1 MSWNLRGSLVSRRTY
16 GRTDA
21 PRESGTG
28 RVIGGRL
35 IGRTVSHYTIPD
47 KLGGGGMGL
56 VYRARDARLD
66 RTVALKFLPH
76 EWSHEPI
83 LRERFSREARASS
96 ALDHPHICTI
106 FDIDETEDGQLFIAM
121 AFCPGQTLKHH
132 ILEGQMATEQVV
144 ELAIQIAGA
153 LESAHE
159 AGIVH
164 RDIKP
169 ANILLT
175 EQNQVKVVDFGL
187 AKLAGEVAVTR
198 EGSVIGTPSYMSPE
212 QARGDEVDGRTDLW
226 ALGTVIYELL
236 TSRRAFSADHDRAI
250 LLAIMSRDPT
260 PIESVRPDIPA
271 ELLRIIRR
279 LLKRD
284 PSRRY
289 QSAGEL
295 LADLR
300 RFRGESSPT
309 EIVTQTL
316 PSAPR
321 VRPHSFVV
329 HRLLPGAA
337 AVLAVIIAATFF
349 SSYMA
354 DEKRHILVLPFSC
367 LDSGDRSD
375 QLCEGLFETVTVRL
389 AEMRR
394 FNASLSVVPSSEVLG
409 QGIVSAQQARRI
421 FGVDL
426 VIAGTVQ
433 RDGDTLRV
441 PLQLVDT
448 ATLRQVSSQLITAAD
463 SSDFVL
469 QDRVVSAIE
478 DLLDVQLTP
487 SQRNELRNGGTSN
500 AEAAS
505 LFLEARGTI
514 GNDTTATELNQA
526 MELYRRALDL
536 DPSYADALVEL
547 AEACHLRYEIA
558 VDPIWLDHGTSYAS
572 RAVDLG
578 PNLPSAHLAA
588 GRFEITRQG
597 FSQAIARLERTI
609 ELDPLNLEAYT
620 LVAEAYEGMGDTKSA
635 EEAIDRAIRTGPDDW
650 LTHYGIGR
658 FFFFERYDPER
669 AIPYF
674 QMVVDLLPENSVGYS
689 ALGSALFY
697 AGDREGARRNLERA
711 VAIGSIYEAFA
722 NLATLE
728 FYEQNYGDSAA
739 LYEKAL
745 EILDTDYVVWNSL
758 GEALRFSG
766 GDPEQARA
774 AYRRAADLAS
784 RLLEGSPEDLSLLID
799 LASFNALFGE
809 EEEGRR
815 LIARAED
822 STIDDP
828 NHMYALAAFYEQLGD
843 RENAL
848 RWIGRC
854 VEAGFP
860 VEIIEDYPDF
870 RELLADPRYQEIPAA
885 IVHSDNQRE
894 ENS

>member
-1 MSWNLRGSLVSRRTY
+1 M
-16 GRTDA
+16 
-21 PRESGTG
+21 
-28 RVIGGRL
+28 
-35 IGRTVSHYTIPD
+35 IGRTVSHYTILD

-487 SQRNELRNGGTSN
+487 SQRSELRNGGTSN

-635 EEAIDRAIRTGPDDW
+635 EETIDRATKARSVTRGSRPSGPPTVSTTRRP
-650 LTHYGIGR
+650 LRNHVSTHLVS
-658 FFFFERYDPER
+658 DC
-669 AIPYF
+669 
-674 QMVVDLLPENSVGYS
+674 VVTDLPPTSS
-689 ALGSALFY
+689 ATTQSPGVISPSMRSPSARCQLVTS
-697 AGDREGARRNLERA
+697 EPRR
-711 VAIGSIYEAFA
+711 
-722 NLATLE
+722 LAT
-728 FYEQNYGDSAA
+728 GIS
-739 LYEKAL
+739 
-745 EILDTDYVVWNSL
+745 V
-758 GEALRFSG
+758 
-766 GDPEQARA
+766 
-774 AYRRAADLAS
+774 
-784 RLLEGSPEDLSLLID
+784 
-799 LASFNALFGE
+799 SF
-809 EEEGRR
+809 R
-815 LIARAED
+815 
-822 STIDDP
+822 
-828 NHMYALAAFYEQLGD
+828 
-843 RENAL
+843 
-848 RWIGRC
+848 
-854 VEAGFP
+854 
-860 VEIIEDYPDF
+860 
-870 RELLADPRYQEIPAA
+870 
-885 IVHSDNQRE
+885 
-894 ENS
+894 